1 MKLHKSSYGILIF
14 AVLTFSN
21 PHFNVFDF
29 FPDFIGAFI
38 IAALLRR
45 ASDIVPFFKEAEDG
59 FTKVGIL
66 GLVRIPAA
74 LIMYQNI
81 LSGMDIV
88 PLFTLIFCVI
98 ELLLLLPA
106 VVNLARGLSYLGE
119 RVDGTALLKPFRMLG
134 FTVEI
139 DSLRNFALFFVCV
152 RAAFNFIPQLCHLTL
167 SNDMAMYYA
176 RMIYTPLEI
185 GMLIAVAV
193 LGLAFA
199 VCVISY
205 TVRVKRCGGVADGI
219 AAIAGEEKLA
229 EIKVKTGAKAHVR
242 ALLVLAVA
250 MLFNIDI
257 ALDTS
262 GGFNIMPRFIFA
274 VLLLI
279 SIWGFMT
286 QAATKIGAMILTLI
300 YTVTSLFTM
309 SLTTR
314 FNEEF
319 AVDDLVTNMFAQG
332 SYDKI
337 ESAALVEMLSFLAL
351 VGFATAVLIM
361 AVRRHTG
368 LSPNEEEYSRV
379 AKQRH
384 RELSLRVIGFSVL
397 LTVTG
402 VMKYVNILLIGSPV
416 KFDVQDMPTELGGG
430 NSGPIYAARLPWFGT
445 VSTIVCILLVLYT
458 FYLVGILRDEVR
470 MKYNLPR
477 KGDD

>member
-1 MKLHKSSYGILIF
+1 MIF
-14 AVLTFSN
+14 AVLTFCN
-21 PHFNVFDF
+21 PNFNVFDF

-66 GLVRIPAA
+66 SLVRIPAA
-74 LIMYQNI
+74 LIMYKNL

-98 ELLLLLPA
+98 ELLLLIPA
-106 VVNLARGLSYLGE
+106 IVNLARGLTYLGE
-119 RVDGTALLKPFRMLG
+119 RSDTGLLKPFSFIG
-134 FTVEI
+134 FNVEI
-139 DSLRNFALFFVCV
+139 DSLRNFALAFVTL
-152 RAAFNFIPQLCHLTL
+152 RAVFNFIPQLCHLTF
-167 SNDMAMYYA
+167 SNDMTTYYA
-176 RMIYTPLEI
+176 RRIYTPLEI
-185 GMLIAVAV
+185 SMLIAVAV
-193 LGLAFA
+193 CGLAFA
-199 VCVISY
+199 VYAIAY
-205 TVRVKRCGGVADGI
+205 IIRVKRCGGVADGI

-229 EIKVKTGAKAHVR
+229 EIKIKTGAKAHVR
-242 ALLVLAVA
+242 ALLVLGIA

-279 SIWGFMT
+279 SIWGFMKKFVA
-286 QAATKIGAMILTLI
+286 QIGALILTLV
-300 YTVTSLFTM
+300 YSCTSLLTLA
-309 SLTTR
+309 LTTQ
-314 FNEEF
+314 FNLSF
-319 AVDDLVTNMFAQG
+319 TQKDLVTNMFAKEAY
-332 SYDKI
+332 SKI
-337 ESAALVEMLSFLAL
+337 ELMSTVELFAFLSL
-351 VGFATAVLIM
+351 VGYATAVLIM

-368 LSPNEEEYSRV
+368 LSPNENEYTRV
-379 AKQRH
+379 ARQRH
-384 RELSLRVIGFSVL
+384 RELTVRVVVFSAL
-397 LTVTG
+397 LAISG
-402 VMKYVNILLIGSPV
+402 VMKHVNILLIGSPV

-445 VSTIVCILLVLYT
+445 VSTIVCILLIFYT

>member
-14 AVLTFSN
+14 AVLTFCN
-21 PHFNVFDF
+21 PNFNVFDF

-59 FTKVGIL
+59 FMKVGIL
-66 GLVRIPAA
+66 SLVRIPAA

-98 ELLLLLPA
+98 ELLLLVPA
-106 VVNLARGLSYLGE
+106 LVNLARGLAYLGE
-119 RVDGTALLKPFRMLG
+119 RADGTALLKPFRMLG

-139 DSLRNFALFFVCV
+139 DSLRNFALFFVCL
-152 RAAFNFIPQLCHLTL
+152 RAAFNFIPQICHLTF
-167 SNDMAMYYA
+167 STDMMTYYA
-176 RMIYTPLEI
+176 RRIYTPLEI
-185 GMLIAVAV
+185 AMLFAVAV
-193 LGLAFA
+193 FGLLFA
-199 VCVISY
+199 VCAIVYLLRIK
-205 TVRVKRCGGVADGI
+205 TVGGVADGI
-219 AAIAGEEKLA
+219 AAIAGEERLA
-229 EIKVKTGAKAHVR
+229 EIKIKAGAKAHVR

-279 SIWGFMT
+279 SVWGFMEHKWMKVG
-286 QAATKIGAMILTLI
+286 AAILTLL
-300 YTVTSLFTM
+300 YSVTSLFTM
-309 SLTTR
+309 TLTSR
-314 FNEEF
+314 FHENF
-319 AVDDLVTNMFAQG
+319 VVKDLITNMFAKEA
-332 SYDKI
+332 YAKI
-337 ESAALVEMLSFLAL
+337 EATALVELILFLSV
-351 VGFATAVLIM
+351 VGYATAVLIM
-361 AVRRHTG
+361 VVRRHTG
-368 LSPNEEEYSRV
+368 LSPNEKEYSRV

-397 LTVTG
+397 LAVTG

-445 VSTIVCILLVLYT
+445 VSTIVCILLIFYT